1 MAERWGSSGAEPGGI
16 ALSTTVEAPSE
27 DVGALKVFDVSLVPE
42 DPSDDQLYKHK
53 PDMLRSARELMGRWD
68 VMFTLAERDIR
79 AQYKQAV
86 LGVAWALLVPLV
98 SLFMLVILAG
108 HVSGFSPGGHI
119 PFALWTYTGLLAWG
133 LFGGALGGGTNSLV
147 SNKALMAK
155 SHFPRECFPLSQV
168 LESAFSSLIAT
179 VPLFILFAWYG
190 FHYPPQLTTLW
201 SPLYL
206 AVEIPFMLGLVFLV
220 SSVIVTM
227 RDLQQIVP
235 IMMPLVMLITV
246 LKPLAV
252 EKHHHLAAAFI
263 TTPVLRILYCV
274 ANPMAAVLSNFRDSV
289 LLGFGPQWEIL
300 IAGAIG
306 SVGYL
311 VVGYA
316 VFKRLEV
323 NFADLT

>member
-1 MAERWGSSGAEPGGI
+1 M
-16 ALSTTVEAPSE
+16 STTLETVSDEE
-27 DVGALKVFDVSLVPE
+27 DSGLKVFDVSLVPDE
-42 DPSDDQLYKHK
+42 PGDEAMYRHR
-53 PDMLRSARELMGRWD
+53 PDMWHSARELMRRWD

-108 HVSGFSPGGHI
+108 HVQGFSPGGHV

-133 LFGGALGGGTNSLV
+133 LFGGAIGGGTNSLV

-179 VPLFILFAWYG
+179 IPLLILFAVYK
-190 FHYPPQLTTLW
+190 FQYPPQLASLW

-206 AVEIPFMLGLVFLV
+206 AVEIPFMLGLTFLV

-235 IMMPLVMLITV
+235 IMMPLLMLITV

-252 EKHHHLAAAFI
+252 EKHHHLTAAFI
-263 TTPVLRILYCV
+263 TDPVLRVLYCV

-289 LLGFGPQWEIL
+289 LLGFGPQWELL
-300 IAGAIG
+300 IAGAVG

-311 VVGYA
+311 VLGYV

-323 NFADLT
+323 NFADLS

>member
-1 MAERWGSSGAEPGGI
+1 M
-16 ALSTTVEAPSE
+16 STTLETLSE
-27 DVGALKVFDVSLVPE
+27 GDGGELKVFDVSLVPD
-42 DPSDDQLYKHK
+42 DP
-53 PDMLRSARELMGRWD
+53 PDTLMYRHRPDIWESARELLHRWD
-68 VMFTLAERDIR
+68 VMYTLAERDIR

-86 LGVAWALLVPLV
+86 LGVAWALIIPLV
-98 SLFMLVILAG
+98 NLFLLVILAG
-108 HVSGFSPGGHI
+108 HVSGFAPGGHI

-133 LFGGALGGGTNSLV
+133 FFGGAVGGGTNSLV

-168 LESAFSSLIAT
+168 LESAFTSLIAI
-179 VPLFILFAWYG
+179 VPLLVLFAWYK
-190 FHYPPQLTTLW
+190 FQYPPRLETLW

-206 AVEIPFMLGLVFLV
+206 AVEIPFTLGLVFLV

-227 RDLQQIVP
+227 RDLQQVVP

-252 EKHHHLAAAFI
+252 EKHHHLVASFI
-263 TTPVLRILYCV
+263 TDPMFRVVYAAV
-274 ANPMAAVLSNFRDSV
+274 NPMAAVLSNFRDSV
-289 LLGFGPQWEIL
+289 LLGFGPQWQLL

-311 VVGYA
+311 VVGYLI
-316 VFKRLEV
+316 FKRLEV

>member
-1 MAERWGSSGAEPGGI
+1 M
-16 ALSTTVEAPSE
+16 STTVEQLSE
-27 DVGALKVFDVSLVPE
+27 EEDGGLKIFDVSLVPE
-42 DPSDDQLYKHK
+42 DPADDELYRHR
-53 PDMLRSARELMGRWD
+53 PDMWHSARELFRRWD

-98 SLFMLVILAG
+98 SLFMLVILAS
-108 HVSGFSPGGHI
+108 HTSGFSSGGHV
-119 PFALWTYTGLLAWG
+119 PFSLWTYTGLLAWG
-133 LFGGALGGGTNSLV
+133 LFGGSIGGGTNSLV

-179 VPLFILFAWYG
+179 IPLLVLFAYYK
-190 FHYPPQLTTLW
+190 FQYPPQLASLW

-206 AVEIPFMLGLVFLV
+206 LVEIPFMLGLTFLV

-227 RDLQQIVP
+227 RDLQQLVP
-235 IMMPLVMLITV
+235 IVMPLLMLITV

-252 EKHHHLAAAFI
+252 EKHHQLQPSFI
-263 TTPVLRILYCV
+263 TDPLFRVLYCV

-289 LLGFGPQWEIL
+289 LLGFGPQWELL
-300 IAGAIG
+300 IAGAVG

-311 VVGYA
+311 ILGYT

-323 NFADLT
+323 NFADLS

>member
-1 MAERWGSSGAEPGGI
+1 
-16 ALSTTVEAPSE
+16 LSTTVEAVSGE
-27 DVGALKVFDVSLVPE
+27 NVGSGDDSGSGEGGALKVFDVSLVPE
-42 DPSDDQLYKHK
+42 DPPDDQLYKHK
-53 PDMLRSARELMGRWD
+53 PDMLHSARELFSRWD

-98 SLFMLVILAG
+98 SLLMLVILAG
-108 HVSGFSPGGHI
+108 HLSGFSPGGHI
-119 PFALWTYTGLLAWG
+119 PFPLWTYTGLLAWG
-133 LFGGALGGGTNSLV
+133 LFGGAIGGGTNALV

-155 SHFPRECFPLSQV
+155 SHFPRECFPLAQV
-168 LESAFSSLIAT
+168 LESAFSSLIAL
-179 VPLFILFAWYG
+179 VPLVVLFACYG
-190 FHYPPQLTTLW
+190 FRYPPQLTTLW

-235 IMMPLVMLITV
+235 ILMPLVMLITV

-252 EKHHHLAAAFI
+252 ERHHQLTASFI
-263 TTPVLRILYCV
+263 TDPVLRFLYCV

-306 SVGYL
+306 SVAYL
-311 VVGYA
+311 VLGYV